1 MNSDLPDAF
10 DEDDN
15 DNDNEDE
22 VFGTYY
28 SPPPLVFYFVFLSF
42 MVPSC
47 FLFLVDEN
55 DDSVH
60 TFTGHKGNP
69 LFIILSSLKHLLRTF
84 FFTQASFMHWHVA
97 L

>member
-22 VFGTYY
+22 VFGTNSITTSCVLLCVSELYG
-28 SPPPLVFYFVFLSF
+28 SF
-42 MVPSC
+42 
-47 FLFLVDEN
+47 FFFFFVDEN

-60 TFTGHKGNP
+60 TFTGHKGKP
-69 LFIILSSLKHLLRTF
+69 LFIIPSLLKHLLRTF